1 MIRRTI
7 LAIVVL
13 CFLGSGAMAQ
23 SKALQEWKDQK
34 YSMFI
39 HWGAIYSTLGGMWKG
54 EKVSR
59 GYSEQIRAHHGGI
72 YSDNYAAV
80 AKRFNPS
87 LWNPDSIVAL
97 AKAAGMKSVVITSK
111 HHDGFCMFKSAYTKF
126 NVVDA
131 TPYKRDVIKE
141 LSEACKRNG
150 FKMGLYFSLID
161 WNYPQAYP
169 ISASNSDP
177 ITPEHHQYNLNQ
189 VTELL
194 SNYGPISEL
203 WFDMGSLTPVQSK
216 ELADLVHKL
225 QPDCMVSGRL
235 GNDAGDFCVMGDND
249 YPDYKIATPW
259 QTPASVYDETWGYR
273 SWQEHGKVEDKAHEK
288 LVGLIKVVSRGG
300 NYLLNIG
307 PRGDGSVVEF
317 EKDVLLRIGDWLKV
331 NGEGIYGASANPFD
345 HTFDWGEVTVKND
358 VVYLYVLKLPADR
371 VLDLKGVF
379 GPIKVTDN
387 AGKRFSTKDTKEGKQ
402 IILPADLTLNEVKV
416 LRFRHAKS
424 VKIERNKGI
433 DVPVLNRDNAV
444 KHYSISGADYN
455 SYYRSTVAYS
465 WHFAGGR
472 AKPPVLVYT
481 AQEKGK
487 TISVNLNGNEQQVLL
502 NGSVIPIP
510 PVAVSFGQM
519 YLNGPYW
526 SGIGWSNGD
535 LYNIDP
541 SQSWPVK
548 NGKVWTA
555 QPSWKNGARYELDVT
570 PDQSYYV
577 LQEINAAKATP
588 YVLRFT
594 SGDGIQVFL
603 NGEEQ
608 TVHNNPARDTLQQE
622 YLLLPL
628 REGKNQLVVKFYNRF
643 ADKTVFAIDKDV
655 PQELYEQPLNMS
667 FGEKSVY
674 SDLEVKLYQPVSPH
688 RDMRLPSLMI
698 RL

>member
-1 MIRRTI
+1 MKRIV
-7 LAIVVL
+7 LAIVML
-13 CFLGSGAMAQ
+13 CYSVTAQ
-23 SKALQEWKDQK
+23 SQALKEWKDQK

-39 HWGAIYSTLGGMWKG
+39 HWGAIYSTLGGVWEG
-54 EKVSR
+54 EKVTR
-59 GYSEQIRAHHGGI
+59 GLSEQIRAHHGGI

-87 LWNPDSIVAL
+87 AWNPDSIVLL

-131 TPYKRDVIKE
+131 TPYKKDVIKE

-150 FKMGLYFSLID
+150 LKMGLYFSLID
-161 WNYPQAYP
+161 WNYPQASP
-169 ISASNSDP
+169 ISESNSDP
-177 ITPEHHQYNLNQ
+177 ITPEHHQYNLKQ

-203 WFDMGSLTPVQSK
+203 WFDMGSLTPAQSF
-216 ELADLVHKL
+216 EMANLVHKL

-235 GNDAGDFCVMGDND
+235 GNDAGDFCVMGDNA

-288 LVGLIKVVSRGG
+288 LLGLIKVVSRGG

-317 EKDVLLRIGDWLKV
+317 ERDVLLRNGEWLKV

-345 HTFDWGEVTVKND
+345 HTFDWGEVTTKDD
-358 VVYLYVLKLPADR
+358 VVYLFVLKIPSGR

-379 GPIKVTDN
+379 GPIKVMDN
-387 AGKRFSTKDTKEGKQ
+387 SGKRFATKDTKEGKQ
-402 IILPADLTLNEVKV
+402 IILPADFELNDDVKV
-416 LRFRHAKS
+416 LHFAHSKS
-424 VKIERNKGI
+424 VYIETQKGI
-433 DVPVLNRDNAV
+433 DSPVLNRDNAV

-465 WHFAGGR
+465 WKFKGR
-472 AKPPVLVYT
+472 SPMLLYT
-481 AQEKGK
+481 EQEKGK
-487 TISVNLNGNEQQVLL
+487 TITATLNGTSKQISL
-502 NGSVIPIP
+502 NGASKVAID
-510 PVAVSFGQM
+510 PVTVSFGQL
-519 YLNGPYW
+519 YLNGPHW
-526 SGIGWSNGD
+526 SGLGWSNGD
-535 LYNIDP
+535 LHNVDP
-541 SQSWPVK
+541 SQSWPAK
-548 NGKVWTA
+548 NGQAWVAK
-555 QPSWKNGARYELDVT
+555 PSWKNGERYELEAA
-570 PDQSYYV
+570 PNESYYV

-608 TVHNNPARDTLQQE
+608 TVHNNPVRDSLQQE
-622 YLLLPL
+622 YLLLNL
-628 REGKNQLVVKFYNRF
+628 KEGKNQLVVKFFNRF
-643 ADKTVFAIDKDV
+643 AEKTVFSIDKDV
-655 PQELYEQPLNMS
+655 PQELYQQPLDIS
-667 FGEKSVY
+667 FGPKSVY
-674 SDLEVKLYQPVSPH
+674 STLEVKLFQPVSPH
-688 RDMRLPSLMI
+688 RDMRLPGLMI
-698 RL
+698 KL

>member
-1 MIRRTI
+1 MMRRTI
-7 LAIVVL
+7 LAIVML
-13 CFLGSGAMAQ
+13 CFLNHGAMSQ
-23 SKALQEWKDQK
+23 ALQQWKDQK

-39 HWGAIYSTLGGMWKG
+39 HWGAIYSTLGGMWEG

-80 AKRFNPS
+80 AKRFNPL
-87 LWNPDSIVAL
+87 LWNPDSIIAL

-111 HHDGFCMFKSAYTKF
+111 HHDGFCMFRSAYTKF

-161 WNYPQAYP
+161 WNFPQAYP

-189 VTELL
+189 ITELL

-203 WFDMGSLTPVQSK
+203 WFDMGSLTPAQSK

-317 EKDVLLRIGDWLKV
+317 EKDVLLRIGDWLKM

-345 HTFDWGEVTVKND
+345 HTFDWGEVTIKND
-358 VVYLYVLKLPADR
+358 MVYLYVLKIPENR
-371 VLDLKGVF
+371 VLDLKGVS

-387 AGKRFSTKDTKEGKQ
+387 TGKRFSTKDTKEGKQ
-402 IILPADLTLNEVKV
+402 IILPADFTLEEVKV
-416 LRFRHAKS
+416 LRFPHTRS
-424 VKIERNKGI
+424 VYIERNKGI
-433 DVPVLNRDNAV
+433 NAPVLSRDNAV

-472 AKPPVLVYT
+472 VKPPVLVYT
-481 AQEKGK
+481 EQEKGK
-487 TISVNLNGNEQQVLL
+487 TISVDLNGNKQQVLL
-502 NGSVIPIP
+502 NGTAAKID

-519 YLNGPYW
+519 FLNGPYW

-535 LYNIDP
+535 LHNIDP

-555 QPSWKNGARYELDVT
+555 KPDWKNGERYELEVT
-570 PDQSYYV
+570 PDHSYYV

-608 TVHNNPARDTLQQE
+608 TVHNNPSQDTLQQE
-622 YLLLPL
+622 YLLVTL

-643 ADKTVFAIDKDV
+643 AEKTVFSIDKDV
-655 PQELYEQPLNMS
+655 PQELYEQPLNIS
-667 FGEKSVY
+667 FGPKSVY

>member
-1 MIRRTI
+1 MMKRTV

-13 CFLGSGAMAQ
+13 CFTYDAVSQ

-39 HWGAIYSTLGGMWKG
+39 HWGAIYSTLGGMWEG

-59 GYSEQIRAHHGGI
+59 GLSEQIRAHHGGI

-87 LWNPDSIVAL
+87 LWNPDSIVLL

-131 TPYKRDVIKE
+131 TPYKKDVIKE

-150 FKMGLYFSLID
+150 LKMGLYFSLID

-169 ISASNSDP
+169 ISSSNSDP

-194 SNYGPISEL
+194 TNYGPISEL
-203 WFDMGSLTPVQSK
+203 WFDMGSLTSAQSYEIAK
-216 ELADLVHKL
+216 LVHKL

-235 GNDAGDFCVMGDND
+235 GNDAGDFCVMGDNS

-273 SWQEHGKVEDKAHEK
+273 SWQEHGKMEDKAHEK
-288 LVGLIKVVSRGG
+288 LLGLIKVVSRGG

-307 PRGDGSVVEF
+307 PRGDGSVVAF
-317 EKDVLLRIGDWLKV
+317 ERDILLRNGEWLKA

-345 HTFDWGEVTVKND
+345 HTFEWGEVTTKND
-358 VVYLYVLKLPADR
+358 IVYLFVTKLPADR

-387 AGKRFSTKDTKEGKQ
+387 AGKRFATKDTKEGKQ
-402 IILPADLTLNEVKV
+402 IILPADFTLEEVKV
-416 LRFRHAKS
+416 LHFPHAKS
-424 VKIERNKGI
+424 VYIETYKGI
-433 DVPVLNRDNAV
+433 DVPVLSRDNAV
-444 KHYSISGADYN
+444 KHYSISGVDYN

-465 WHFAGGR
+465 WHFKGGR
-472 AKPPVLVYT
+472 VKPPVLSYT
-481 AQEKGK
+481 EQEKGK
-487 TISVNLNGNEQQVLL
+487 TILVNLNGNEQQVLL
-502 NGSVIPIP
+502 NGSVVKID

-519 YLNGPYW
+519 FLNGPYW
-526 SGIGWSNGD
+526 CGIGWNIGD
-535 LYNIDP
+535 LHNIDP
-541 SQSWPVK
+541 SQSWPK
-548 NGKVWTA
+548 QNGRVWTA
-555 QPSWKNGARYELDVT
+555 QPAWKNGEQYELEAT
-570 PDQSYYV
+570 PDHSYYV

-588 YVLRFT
+588 YIIRLT
-594 SGDGIQVFL
+594 SGDGIQVLL

-608 TVHNNPARDTLQQE
+608 TVHNNPERGTLQKE
-622 YLLLPL
+622 YLLLNL
-628 REGKNQLVVKFYNRF
+628 REGKNQLVVKFHNRF
-643 ADKTVFAIDKDV
+643 AEKTAFSIDKDV
-655 PQELYEQPLNMS
+655 PQELYEQPLNIS